1 MGENITVLLSVV
13 FPVISGLVLLCL
25 PDVKDRKKIRIYMI
39 GALVITGGIA
49 LHVITGREMTYTLYE
64 LLESIPI
71 YFKID
76 SMGRLFASLVIIAFT
91 LSGFY
96 SLGYMGHERKE
107 KRYFGFYLI
116 VYGVFLGLVFS
127 GNIVTLYIFYEL
139 LTLTSFFLVIHSQ
152 TREAVMAAMKY
163 LFYSLCG
170 AYMALFGI
178 YFICQYGKTLEFT
191 KGGVL
196 DPSLLQGREEFFL
209 LIAFFMLIGFSV
221 KAGMFPMHGWLS
233 SAHPVAPVPA
243 SGILSGM
250 IVKAGVFAIIRIVFE
265 IFGVDFL
272 KGSWVQQVWM
282 TLSLITIFIGSM
294 LAYKE
299 PVIKKRFA
307 YSTVSQI
314 SYILFGLSLLEPEGF
329 VGALFHTCAHVFMKT
344 GLFLAIGG
352 MIFKTGNVK
361 VEHLDGI
368 GKKRPLTLW
377 CYTLLSLSL
386 IGIPPAGG
394 FLSKWFLAIGSLKS
408 GIFVFSW
415 IAPVIL
421 LVSAL
426 LTAGYVL
433 PITINGF
440 FSKSNLTYKRDELSR
455 VMVIPILIL
464 TVLAI
469 GIGMFP
475 NSLAMYIGNLAEQLI

>member
-1 MGENITVLLSVV
+1 MSKNILILFSIV
-13 FPVISGLVLLCL
+13 FPIISGFVLLCY
-25 PDVKDRKKIRIYMI
+25 PKVKDRKKIQIYML
-39 GALVITGGIA
+39 GVFGITGGFVSNI
-49 LHVITGREMTYTLYE
+49 ITGRAMTYTLYE
-64 LLESIPI
+64 FMESIPI

-76 SMGRLFASLVIIAFT
+76 NMGRLFASLVTIAFI
-91 LSGFY
+91 LSGLY
-96 SLGYMGHERKE
+96 SFGYMEHERNE

-116 VYGVFLGLVFS
+116 VYGVFLGLIFS

-139 LTLTSFFLVIHSQ
+139 LTLTSFFLVIYAQ

-163 LFYSLCG
+163 MFYSLCG

-178 YFICQYGKTLEFT
+178 YFLYQYGTTLEFT
-191 KGGVL
+191 PGGVL
-196 DPSLLQGREEFFL
+196 DPSLLQGKEEFFL
-209 LIAFFMLIGFSV
+209 FIAFFMLIGFSV

-233 SAHPVAPVPA
+233 SAHPVAPAPA
-243 SGILSGM
+243 SGILSGI

-265 IFGVDFL
+265 IFGADFL

-282 TLSLITIFIGSM
+282 TLSLITIFMGSM

-299 PVIKKRFA
+299 SIVKKRFA

-314 SYILFGLSLLEPEGF
+314 SYILFGLSLLEPKGF
-329 VGALFHTCAHVFMKT
+329 VGALFHTCVHIFVKT

-352 MIFKTGNVK
+352 MIFKTGNIK

-368 GKKRPLTLW
+368 GKKMPFTLW

-394 FLSKWFLAIGSLKS
+394 FLSKWFLAIGSLES
-408 GIFVFSW
+408 GISVFSW
-415 IAPVIL
+415 IGPIIL
-421 LVSAL
+421 VVSAL

-433 PITINGF
+433 PITMNGF
-440 FSKSNLTYKRDELSR
+440 FPKADWTYKRDELR
-455 VMVIPILIL
+455 KVMVIPILIL
-464 TVLAI
+464 TVLEI
-469 GIGMFP
+469 GR
-475 NSLAMYIGNLAEQLI
+475 AHV

>member
-1 MGENITVLLSVV
+1 MRENVIILFSIV
-13 FPVISGLVLLCL
+13 FPIISGLVLLYL
-25 PDVKDRKKIRIYMI
+25 PEVRERKKIQIYII
-39 GALVITGGIA
+39 GAFGATGG
-49 LHVITGREMTYTLYE
+49 LVFYLITGRAMTFTLYE

-76 SMGRLFASLVIIAFT
+76 NIGKLFAGLGTIAFL
-91 LSGFY
+91 LSCFY
-96 SLGYMGHERKE
+96 SFSYMEHESKE

-116 VYGVFLGLVFS
+116 VYGVFLGLIFS

-163 LFYSLCG
+163 MFYSLCG

-178 YFICQYGKTLEFT
+178 YFIGQYGKTLEFT
-191 KGGVL
+191 PGGVL

-233 SAHPVAPVPA
+233 SAHPVAPAPA
-243 SGILSGM
+243 SSILSGM

-282 TLSLITIFIGSM
+282 TLSLITIFMGSM

-299 PVIKKRFA
+299 PVAKKRFA

-352 MIFKTGNVK
+352 MIFKTGNIK
-361 VEHLDGI
+361 VEGLNGV
-368 GKKRPLTLW
+368 GKKMPLTLW

-408 GIFVFSW
+408 GISVFSW
-415 IAPVIL
+415 VGPVL
-421 LVSAL
+421 LLISTL

-433 PITINGF
+433 PVTMNGF
-440 FSKSNLTYKRDELSR
+440 FPKEELMYKKDELSKG
-455 VMVIPILIL
+455 MIIPILIL
-464 TVLAI
+464 TVLSI
-469 GIGMFP
+469 GIGIFP
-475 NSLAMYIGNLAEQLI
+475 SRLTAYIGKIAQQLI